1 MFFKHLN
8 RSSSRVGVGLFCV
21 WIGLFCVRIE
31 LFCAWIGLFC
41 VSRHVSFESTCL
53 IRRIWIDLWVGAL
66 VSSCACEFVH
76 LNRDSFIRVETL
88 FCVNWSLWRVN
99 RSHFSMNTSLLCL
112 ITGLYWSDISFVGYD
127 SSARTHKSN
136 SQVSSYHSLNAMGLR
151 SDKSPTDI
159 SFVGYVLTCEFVRL
173 NLGVRTE
180 KTFCYSH
187 TKETYSHTKE
197 TC

>member
-1 MFFKHLN
+1 VTRWCVGLSLLSMWTGFFSTWIGLFSMFFKHLN

-127 SSARTHKSN
+127 SSARTHKS
-136 SQVSSYHSLNAMGLR
+136 
-151 SDKSPTDI
+151 
-159 SFVGYVLTCEFVRL
+159 VLTTVSMQWDYVPIKAPL
-173 NLGVRTE
+173 
-180 KTFCYSH
+180 
-187 TKETYSHTKE
+187 
-197 TC
+197 TCRS